1 MAVPI
6 EHTSNMQKIFN
17 SFHNRIQFTIEYEN
31 NGSLSFLDL
40 LLEVVDNR
48 IKIDWFHK
56 KTFSGRFL
64 SYYSNHLICHK
75 IGTIYNLI
83 DRAFLLSHP
92 DFQQKNIE
100 LCVKLLLDNGYPL
113 KLIFEKINKRL
124 KKLITTINHNKIKY
138 RYHRQRT

>member
-1 MAVPI
+1 MAAPS
-6 EHTSNMQKIFN
+6 EHTSNIQKVFN
-17 SFHNRIQFTIEYEN
+17 SFHSRIQFTIEHEN
-31 NGSLSFLDL
+31 NRKLSFLDL
-40 LLEVVDNR
+40 LLEVVDNK

-64 SYYSNHLICHK
+64 SFLSNHPICHK

-100 LCVKLLLDNGYPL
+100 LCIKLVLDNGYPL
-113 KLIFEKINKRL
+113 DLI
-124 KKLITTINHNKIKY
+124 
-138 RYHRQRT
+138 